1 MKFLFTA
8 IAYSSIALQ
17 SLLLISLLLRENFRR
32 YPLLLV
38 YSVVVLAT
46 TVAEVFV
53 LNALGSKST
62 GYRHLYMADE
72 VIVDLLLFLMVI
84 VMTYQA
90 MGENPLRAKVGRL
103 LAIVGIGALC
113 LPFLLF
119 RGPIFGL
126 RWFYETSQMLN
137 FGGAILNLALWTALL
152 GNKKRDGLLL
162 SVSAGLGVA
171 VTGAAITYGLLH
183 FRWAA
188 SGTPRD
194 LVNLIKSVAYL
205 VSLLIWCWTFRPV
218 PRPRQQVPPPTPV
231 TAP

>member
-1 MKFLFTA
+1 MSVLFS
-8 IAYSSIALQ
+8 IIEYGSIALQ
-17 SLLLISLLLRENFRR
+17 LLLLISLLLRRNFRR

-38 YSVVVLAT
+38 YSIVVLAAT
-46 TVAEVFV
+46 TAEVFV
-53 LNALGSKST
+53 VNALGTRSA
-62 GYRHLYMADE
+62 GYRNLYMADE

-103 LAIVGIGALC
+103 LGVVVAGVLL

-119 RGPIFGL
+119 RDTIFGL

-137 FGGAILNLALWTALL
+137 FGGAIMNLALWTALL
-152 GNKKRDGLLL
+152 GNKKRDPLLL

-188 SGTPRD
+188 SGTARD
-194 LVNLIKSVAYL
+194 LVNLIKSLAYL
-205 VSLLIWCWTFRPV
+205 ISLVIWCWTFRPP
-218 PRPRQQVPPPTPV
+218 PRHQMSPPHPV

>member
-1 MKFLFTA
+1 MKFVFTA

-17 SLLLISLLLRENFRR
+17 SVLLISLLIRGNFRR

-38 YSVVVLAT
+38 YSIVVLAA

-53 LNALGSKST
+53 LNALGSRST
-62 GYRHLYMADE
+62 EYRHLYMADE

-103 LAIVGIGALC
+103 LAVVAIGALC
-113 LPFLLF
+113 LPFILF

-126 RWFYETSQMLN
+126 RWFFETSQMLN
-137 FGGAILNLALWTALL
+137 FGGAIMNLALWTALL
-152 GNKKRDGLLL
+152 GNKKRDRLLL

-171 VTGAAITYGLLH
+171 VTGAAITYGLIH
-183 FRWAA
+183 FSWAA
-188 SGTPRD
+188 AGIARN

-205 VSLLIWCWTFRPV
+205 VSLVIWCWTFWPFRKPKQ
-218 PRPRQQVPPPTPV
+218 PKPPPTPA
-231 TAP
+231 TAT

>member
-1 MKFLFTA
+1 MSVFFRV
-8 IAYSSIALQ
+8 ISYSSIALQ
-17 SLLLISLLLRENFRR
+17 SLLLVSLLFRSNFRR

-38 YSVVVLAT
+38 YSVVVLAA
-46 TVAEVFV
+46 TVAEVSV
-53 LNALGSKST
+53 LNALGTKSI
-62 GYRHLYMADE
+62 GYRNLYMADE

-103 LAIVGIGALC
+103 LGIVVVGVLL
-113 LPFLLF
+113 LPFVLF

-137 FGGAILNLALWTALL
+137 FGGAIMNLALWTALL
-152 GNKKRDGLLL
+152 GNKKRDPLLL

-188 SGTPRD
+188 SGTAHD
-194 LVNLIKSVAYL
+194 LVNLMKSMAYL
-205 VSLLIWCWTFRPV
+205 ASLVIWCWTFRP
-218 PRPRQQVPPPTPV
+218 PTKPQMPPPNPV
-231 TAP
+231 TSP

>member
-1 MKFLFTA
+1 MKFVFTA

-38 YSVVVLAT
+38 YSIVVLAT

-53 LNALGSKST
+53 LNALGSRSA
-62 GYRHLYMADE
+62 GYRNLYIADE

-90 MGENPLRAKVGRL
+90 MGENPLRAKVGRI
-103 LAIVGIGALC
+103 LAVVAIGALC
-113 LPFLLF
+113 LPFILF

-137 FGGAILNLALWTALL
+137 FGGAIMNLALWTALL
-152 GNKKRDGLLL
+152 GNKKRDPLLL

-183 FRWAA
+183 FSWATR
-188 SGTPRD
+188 GTARD

-205 VSLLIWCWTFRPV
+205 VSLVIWCWTFWPFRKPKK
-218 PRPRQQVPPPTPV
+218 PMSPPAV
-231 TAP
+231 AAA